1 MDQERQRVEADLRGL
16 LDGDILCDD
25 VFLQMYACDASI
37 YEIRPLGVVR
47 PRGVADVVATVQ
59 YAAEHNLP
67 VHARGAGTGLAGES
81 LGAGLVIDF
90 SHYMRRIISIADDQA
105 RVQPGVIHATLNRQL
120 LRVNRQFGPDPS
132 TRSVTTM
139 GSVLSLD
146 GSGSHWMR
154 YGSARSHIISMQVVL
169 ADGEVMEIS
178 RHQVHD
184 PHEATAHPRRAE
196 LTQKVSKLITRSTAV
211 LKNHQPK
218 TAVNRSGYHLYD
230 VLEDGKLDLAK
241 MLVGSEGTLALI
253 TEATVHTDPV
263 AAHRG
268 MALLFFDRLDWAA
281 RAAVE
286 IPAMNAAACDL
297 MDRRLLTIARETDPR
312 YEKII
317 PASAE
322 AMLLVELQDDNENDL
337 RARMHQLVN
346 RIQRRR
352 RLAFDS
358 RVTLEDA
365 ERNLYWRIA
374 RRVVPTLYQLK
385 GSTRPIPFVEDIAIP
400 PQILPAFLVRVQN
413 VLKSHKLTASLFAHA
428 GHGQLHLRPF
438 IDLSNPRDV
447 ARMHDFAIDLYNEVI
462 QAGGTISGEHGD
474 GLSRTWYAEQQ
485 HGPLYGV
492 FRRLKEIFDPAGIL
506 NPGKVIDSNPQK
518 VHHNL
523 RRTSQLYFAQ
533 KSGVSPG
540 GAGRMEDQQSQE
552 TAGNTAPQPSPKQ
565 NLEPLLIWQGDELSY
580 ATRSCN
586 GCGRCRTQSPMER
599 MCPVF
604 RVAPAEEA
612 SPRAKANLLR
622 GVLTGALPAEE
633 LSGDT
638 LKALADLCVNCHQCR
653 LECPA
658 SVDIPKIAL
667 EAKAQ
672 YVATNGLH
680 PRDWFIA
687 NLDTVAR
694 WASMIQPVANWALG
708 NRTMRWLLEKTA
720 GVAQG
725 RKLPQLAPRSFMRIA
740 HRRRLTR
747 PTRRTGRKVVYFVD
761 TYANWF
767 DVSLA
772 ESLVEVL
779 EHNGVAVFVHPGQQ
793 PSGMTSI
800 ALGSVDKAR
809 RLAQH
814 NTRLLAEAVR
824 QGYHVIA
831 TEPAAALCLTH
842 EYKNLIDDD
851 DARLVAENSS
861 EACDYLFALHQTG
874 QLELDFRPLNATLG
888 YHEPCHAKAINSTGS
903 AEQLLRLIPG
913 LNVRR
918 VERGCS
924 GMAGAYG
931 LKRENYRNSLRAG
944 WGLISEIRQPEII
957 AGATGCSA
965 CKMQMEQGA
974 AKPTIHPLKMLSMS
988 YGLAAGP
995 EELLY
1000 QRPSELYVT

>member
-1 MDQERQRVEADLRGL
+1 MDQERQRVEADLRGQL
-16 LDGDILCDD
+16 EGDILCDD

-59 YAAEHNLP
+59 YAAEHGLP
-67 VHARGAGTGLAGES
+67 IHARGAGTGLAGES

-139 GSVLSLD
+139 GSVLALD
-146 GSGSHWMR
+146 GSGSHWMK
-154 YGSARSHIISMQVVL
+154 YGSARSKTISMQVVL
-169 ADGEVMEIS
+169 ADGEVMEVS
-178 RHQVHD
+178 THAVHD
-184 PHEATAHPRRAE
+184 PHEETAHPRRAE
-196 LTQKVSKLITRSTAV
+196 LTKKVSGLITRSTAM
-211 LKNHQPK
+211 LANHRPK
-218 TAVNRSGYHLYD
+218 SAVNRSGYHLYD
-230 VLEDGKLDLAK
+230 VLEDGKLDMAK

-286 IPAMNAAACDL
+286 IPSMDAAACDL

-322 AMLLVELQDDNENDL
+322 AMLLVELQDENDNDL
-337 RARMHQLVN
+337 RTRMHQLVN

-400 PQILPAFLVRVQN
+400 PNILPAFLVRVQN

-438 IDLSNPRDV
+438 IDLSNPGDV
-447 ARMHDFAIDLYNEVI
+447 ARMHDFAIDLYNEVK

-474 GLSRTWYAEQQ
+474 GLSRTWYAEKQ
-485 HGPLYGV
+485 HGPLVNV
-492 FRRLKEIFDPAGIL
+492 FRRLKDIFDPDGIL
-506 NPGKVIDSNPQK
+506 NPGKVISSNAQQ

-523 RRTSQLYFAQ
+523 RRTSQLYFSQ

-540 GAGRMEDQQSQE
+540 KISDAGTSNGAVAEAAPPKSQ
-552 TAGNTAPQPSPKQ
+552 NMQ
-565 NLEPLLIWQGDELSY
+565 PLLVWDEDELSY

-586 GCGRCRTQSPMER
+586 GCGRCRTQSPIER
-599 MCPVF
+599 MCPIF

-633 LSGDT
+633 LSGDS

-708 NRTMRWLLEKTA
+708 NRTMRWLLEKTT

-761 TYANWF
+761 TFANWF
-767 DVSLA
+767 DVRLA

-779 EHNGVAVFVHPGQQ
+779 EHNGVAVFVHPGQK

-800 ALGSVDKAR
+800 ALGSIDKAR

-831 TEPAAALCLTH
+831 TEPAAALCLQH
-842 EYKNLIDDD
+842 EYTNLLDDD
-851 DARLVAENSS
+851 DAKLVAENSS

-874 QLELDFRPLNATLG
+874 QLELDFRPLNTTLG
-888 YHEPCHAKAINSTGS
+888 YHEPCHAKAISTAGS

-918 VERGCS
+918 VEQGCS

-944 WGLISEIRQPEII
+944 WGLISEIRQPDIS

-974 AKPTIHPLKMLSMS
+974 AKPTIHPLKMLSLA
-988 YGLAAGP
+988 YGLSNNSDD
-995 EELLY
+995 LFL
-1000 QRPSELYVT
+1000 QRPSELFVT